1 MTIHS
6 LSIGYNDTAPVA
18 HITDAV
24 LRCGKFICLL
34 GRNGSGKSTL
44 LKTLAGLLPPLS
56 GEIEG
61 NEKISLVLTQLPQ
74 LENTTVRQLVATGR
88 LPYSGL
94 FGQLHEA
101 DWQAVDRAIQLVG
114 LQSLSDRLTSTL
126 SDGERQRV
134 MIARAVA
141 QDTPVMLLDE
151 PSAFLDYP
159 SKRELMDLLRRLA
172 HEEGKAI
179 LLSTH
184 DVEQAIATADL
195 IWCMHDGTLDI
206 LPPSPEIIQTY
217 FG

>member
-6 LSIGYNDTAPVA
+6 LSIGYNGTAPVA
-18 HITDAV
+18 QITDAV
-24 LRCGKFICLL
+24 LRCGNFICLL
-34 GRNGSGKSTL
+34 GRNGSGKSTF

-61 NEKISLVLTQLPQ
+61 GEKISLVLTQLPQ
-74 LENTTVRQLVATGR
+74 LENTTVRELVATGR

-94 FGQLHEA
+94 FGQLYEE
-101 DWQAVDRAIQLVG
+101 DWQAVDHAIRLVG

-184 DVEQAIATADL
+184 DVEQAIDTADL
-195 IWCMHDGTLDI
+195 IWCMHDGSLDI
-206 LPPSPEIIQTY
+206 LSPSPEIIQTY
-217 FG
+217 FC